1 MSFSFVGQRIVWTAK
16 LWSFFS
22 DLAPR
27 MVSIMNFLQQ
37 FGPEEV
43 ILFLLWTPTS
53 LWSRHCSGGFHLGE
67 LRPVDKRMYPLFFF
81 SFSRNWTGTGSSELV
96 EACWD
101 FLELHRL
108 VYSPILVS
116 GEVLPS
122 WKTFGPVDQEIYPRL
137 FLKIN
142 FDRDFAEVKIGFQE
156 LWGSDTMLELRENG
170 ENKMENKF
178 REENQLLI

>member
-16 LWSFFS
+16 LWSIFS

-81 SFSRNWTGTGSSELV
+81 FFFKKLNWNSIFWTCWSLLRLSWTSQTGILSYLSFWWGSSL
-96 EACWD
+96 
-101 FLELHRL
+101 LEDLWTSGSRDLSKTVFEDKLWQRFCGSENRFSGALRL
-108 VYSPILVS
+108 WYHVRI
-116 GEVLPS
+116 ERK
-122 WKTFGPVDQEIYPRL
+122 WWE
-137 FLKIN
+137 
-142 FDRDFAEVKIGFQE
+142 
-156 LWGSDTMLELRENG
+156 
-170 ENKMENKF
+170 
-178 REENQLLI
+178 

>member
-16 LWSFFS
+16 LWSIFS

-81 SFSRNWTGTGSSELV
+81 FFFKKLNWNRIFWTCWSLLRLSWTSQTGILSYLSFWWGSSL
-96 EACWD
+96 
-101 FLELHRL
+101 LEDLWT
-108 VYSPILVS
+108 S
-116 GEVLPS
+116 G
-122 WKTFGPVDQEIYPRL
+122 YPRL

-178 REENQLLI
+178 REENQLLV